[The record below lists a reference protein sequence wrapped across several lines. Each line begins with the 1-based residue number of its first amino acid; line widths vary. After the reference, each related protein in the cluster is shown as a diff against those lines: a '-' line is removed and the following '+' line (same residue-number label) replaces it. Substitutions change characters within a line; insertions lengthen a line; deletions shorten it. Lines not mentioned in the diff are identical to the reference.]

1 MPSYHIVDKVT
12 YTLIHTGGTVSFSP
26 QNYSIPEGTDAELT
40 IVLDKAFAINLT
52 FNVTTKDDTATCE

>member
-1 MPSYHIVDKVT
+1 MT
-12 YTLIHTGGTVSFSP
+12 YTLIHTGGIVSFSP
-26 QNYSIPEGTDAELT
+26 QNYIIPEGTDAELT